1 LWKKPRDLV
10 SRILQQNF
18 NKALGKLI
26 FYISIQLMFNFVIKI
41 SLVHFAYSWA
51 NPIYVCSGLLALIF
65 RSAIVNFSEKL
76 CSNTEPYY
84 IVQIYTNL
92 NPAIDLSPFE
102 WNFDLDKSGQKF
114 HHSLK
119 EHHKISKSN
128 WLSIDQMIKLIINF
142 PFVIQN
148 DWKTANFARLYNY
161 PHFTTFRNE
170 TSEFY

>member
-1 LWKKPRDLV
+1 MPWDGHLNISKVRESLRLCKSLYLWKKPRDLV

-84 IVQIYTNL
+84 IYCADIYK
-92 NPAIDLSPFE
+92 FE
-102 WNFDLDKSGQKF
+102 PCNRP
-114 HHSLK
+114 
-119 EHHKISKSN
+119 
-128 WLSIDQMIKLIINF
+128 F
-142 PFVIQN
+142 PFWVKFWSRQVWTKI
-148 DWKTANFARLYNY
+148 
-161 PHFTTFRNE
+161 
-170 TSEFY
+170 